1 MNENEE
7 AASKAIDSAGL
18 ALWQAYCEK
27 KEELEEALYLIE
39 RLENEIVTLK
49 LELDLATGK
58 PSDDS
63 LLEQYQRGLNRG

>member
-7 AASKAIDSAGL
+7 AASKAIDSADL

>member
-7 AASKAIDSAGL
+7 AARKAIESSDL

-49 LELDLATGK
+49 LELDLGAARARAGPGYRLT
-58 PSDDS
+58 
-63 LLEQYQRGLNRG
+63 QRR